1 MIAVTDVNTQP
12 GTPPRR
18 IIEQKTDAQD
28 LTLGVPSHPSCSR
41 KLLFGERIRKK
52 VLRVLKVV
60 APISLISL
68 LALTSCMDSNGAPQT
83 ASGSGAIQRKA
94 DNSAVPV
101 VISKV
106 ERSSFPVELRA
117 IGKGQAF
124 KTVSVESQVAGIVKE
139 VHFRQGQLIH
149 QGDLLITLDSSP
161 FTAAVAEAEA
171 ALARD
176 KAQAQLSQAELH
188 RYTELDKQGIVSK
201 QQYEQS
207 LATSKAMQATVQADE
222 AAIQTA
228 KIQLSYCSIYTPISG
243 VAGAQLVYPGTAVKA
258 NDLPVLVVI
267 NQVSPIYV
275 DFAVPQQYL
284 GSIKRFMAR
293 SRLEVQATPSG
304 DSVAE
309 KGVLTFV
316 NNTVDATTGTIHLLA
331 SFPNSDQ
338 RLWPGQFS
346 NVLLR
351 LNKEQNV
358 LVVPSQAVQTGQQGD
373 YVFVTK
379 PDMTVEVRRL
389 KVGRTFNNQTEILQG
404 LSEGETVVIDG
415 QVRLVPGT
423 KVYFTKGL

>member
-1 MIAVTDVNTQP
+1 LALSPICRAAGNYLS
-12 GTPPRR
+12 
-18 IIEQKTDAQD
+18 E
-28 LTLGVPSHPSCSR
+28 
-41 KLLFGERIRKK
+41 ERILKEM
-52 VLRVLKVV
+52 VRVLKIL

-68 LALTSCMDSNGAPQT
+68 LALAGCTDSNGAAQT
-83 ASGSGAIQRKA
+83 SGGSGALERAK
-94 DNSAVPV
+94 DNSAAPIV
-101 VISKV
+101 VSKV
-106 ERSSFPVELRA
+106 GRSSFPVELRA
-117 IGKGQAF
+117 IGTGQAF

-139 VHFRQGQLIH
+139 VHYRQGQSIH
-149 QGDLLITLDSSP
+149 EGDLLVTLDKSP
-161 FTAAVAEAEA
+161 LLAALAQSEA

-176 KAQAQLSQAELH
+176 KAQAQLSQAELR
-188 RYTELDKQGIVSK
+188 RYSELDKQGIVSK

-207 LATSKAMQATVQADE
+207 LATSAAMQATVEADE

-228 KIQLSYCSIYTPISG
+228 KIQLSYCSIYAPISG
-243 VAGAQLVYPGTAVKA
+243 VAGAQLVYPGATVKA
-258 NDLPVLVVI
+258 NDVPVLVVI

-284 GSIKRFMAR
+284 GSIKSFMAR
-293 SRLEVQATPSG
+293 SRLGVQATPPG

-316 NNTVDATTGTIHLLA
+316 NNTVDPSTGTIHLLA

-351 LNKEQNV
+351 LNEEQNV
-358 LVVPSQAVQTGQQGD
+358 LVIPSQAVQTGQQGD

-379 PDMTVEVRRL
+379 ADMTVDVRQV
-389 KVGRTFNNQTEILQG
+389 KVGQSVNNQTQVLQG

-423 KVYFTKGL
+423 KVYLSKGL

>member
-1 MIAVTDVNTQP
+1 MADARDWKP
-12 GTPPRR
+12 GLPK
-18 IIEQKTDAQD
+18 ILA
-28 LTLGVPSHPSCSR
+28 L
-41 KLLFGERIRKK
+41 
-52 VLRVLKVV
+52 
-60 APISLISL
+60 ISLISL
-68 LALTSCMDSNGAPQT
+68 LALAGCSESNEAAQIS
-83 ASGSGAIQRKA
+83 SGSGAIERTT
-94 DNSAVPV
+94 DNAAVPV

-117 IGKGQAF
+117 IGTGQAF

-139 VHFRQGQLIH
+139 VHYRQGQLIH
-149 QGDLLITLDSSP
+149 QGDLLITLDKSP
-161 FTAAVAEAEA
+161 FVAALAQAEA

-176 KAQAQLSQAELH
+176 KAQAQLSQAELQ
-188 RYTELDKQGIVSK
+188 RYSELDKQGIISK

-207 LATSKAMQATVQADE
+207 LATSRATQATVQADE

-228 KIQLSYCSIYTPISG
+228 KIQLSYCSIYAPISG
-243 VAGAQLVYPGTAVKA
+243 VAGAQLVYQGATVKA

-267 NQVSPIYV
+267 NQVSPLYV

-293 SRLEVQATPSG
+293 SRLGVEAVPPG

-309 KGVLTFV
+309 KGLLTFV
-316 NNTVDATTGTIHLLA
+316 NNTVDASTGTIHLLA
-331 SFPNSDQ
+331 SFPNTDQ

-351 LNKEQNV
+351 LNEEQNV

-379 PDMTVEVRRL
+379 PDMTVDVRQV
-389 KVGRTFNNQTEILQG
+389 KVGQSVNNQTQVLGG
-404 LSEGETVVIDG
+404 LSDGETVVIDG
-415 QVRLVPGT
+415 QVRLVPGS
-423 KVYFTKGL
+423 KVYFSKGL

>member
-1 MIAVTDVNTQP
+1 MADARDWKP
-12 GTPPRR
+12 GLPK
-18 IIEQKTDAQD
+18 ILA
-28 LTLGVPSHPSCSR
+28 L
-41 KLLFGERIRKK
+41 
-52 VLRVLKVV
+52 
-60 APISLISL
+60 ISLISL
-68 LALTSCMDSNGAPQT
+68 LALAGCSESNEAAQIS
-83 ASGSGAIQRKA
+83 SGSGAIERTT
-94 DNSAVPV
+94 DNAAVPV

-117 IGKGQAF
+117 IGTGQAF

-139 VHFRQGQLIH
+139 VHYRQGQLIH
-149 QGDLLITLDSSP
+149 QGDLLITLDKSP
-161 FTAAVAEAEA
+161 FVAALAQAEA

-176 KAQAQLSQAELH
+176 KAQAQLSQAELR
-188 RYTELDKQGIVSK
+188 RYSELDKQGIISK

-207 LATSKAMQATVQADE
+207 LATSRATQATVQADE

-228 KIQLSYCSIYTPISG
+228 KIQLSYCSIYAPISG
-243 VAGAQLVYPGTAVKA
+243 VAGAQLVYQGATVKA

-267 NQVSPIYV
+267 NQVSPLYV

-293 SRLEVQATPSG
+293 SRLGVEAVPPG

-309 KGVLTFV
+309 KGLLTFV
-316 NNTVDATTGTIHLLA
+316 NNTVDASTGTIHLLA
-331 SFPNSDQ
+331 SFPNTDQ

-351 LNKEQNV
+351 LNEEQNV
-358 LVVPSQAVQTGQQGD
+358 LVVPLQAVQTGQQGD

-379 PDMTVEVRRL
+379 PDMTVDVRQV
-389 KVGRTFNNQTEILQG
+389 KVGQSVNNQTQVLGG
-404 LSEGETVVIDG
+404 LSDGETVVIDG

-423 KVYFTKGL
+423 KVYFSKGL